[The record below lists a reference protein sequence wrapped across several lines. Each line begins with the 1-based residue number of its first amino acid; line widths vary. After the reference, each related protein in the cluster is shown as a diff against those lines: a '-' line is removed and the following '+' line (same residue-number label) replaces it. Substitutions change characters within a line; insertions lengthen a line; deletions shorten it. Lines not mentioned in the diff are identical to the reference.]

1 MAVDFLGRT
10 HLDFI
15 GRDHISKNCPLSKLN
30 AALSNKQQVQ
40 VECRPFKEQQVQV
53 ECRPFRGENRPAWQ
67 ARQQPCAVIN
77 KLGLNGA
84 LSKE

>member
-1 MAVDFLGRT
+1 MPPFQINNKFKLNAAR
-10 HLDFI
+10 
-15 GRDHISKNCPLSKLN
+15 SKNNKFKLN
-30 AALSNKQQVQ
+30 AALS
-40 VECRPFKEQQVQV
+40 
-53 ECRPFRGENRPAWQ
+53 GENRPAWQ